1 MVARLLWEQKAA
13 GSSPAAP
20 TSSMFEFNPSRKL
33 VCRERIEGEK
43 GYEPQKEKKRRDLWF
58 GWLKIRFLF

>member
-1 MVARLLWEQKAA
+1 
-13 GSSPAAP
+13 
-20 TSSMFEFNPSRKL
+20 MFEFNPSRKL